1 MNLSR
6 IGAKFVMD
14 VQTVTTTSQVPTFLI
29 GQVPIYGD
37 LALAPMAGFSDVPFR
52 CICRELGSAIS
63 YTACVQDE
71 AVFRGGRRTTKQVD
85 FLPEERPVA
94 IQMLSK
100 DEERLV
106 QVCLRLMALEPDIID
121 INLGCPAR
129 RVAGHGRGAA
139 LLRDPSAIGRMAS
152 RLVQAL
158 PVPVTA
164 KIRLGWDEQSKNY
177 VEVARILEDSG
188 VSAIA
193 VHGRTKAQG
202 YTGKANWAA
211 IAEVKDAVKVPVLGN
226 GDVRTIDDIEAIK
239 TMTGCDGVL
248 IGRAAIGNP
257 WIFARRSISDV
268 GWDERLA
275 MIRRH
280 LLAMVAYYDEHV
292 GLILFRKHVVKYV
305 QGVAGAAA
313 LRPRLVSSETP
324 EALLDALEGWSPSTY
339 LT

>member
-1 MNLSR
+1 
-6 IGAKFVMD
+6 
-14 VQTVTTTSQVPTFLI
+14 
-29 GQVPIYGD
+29 
-37 LALAPMAGFSDVPFR
+37 
-52 CICRELGSAIS
+52 
-63 YTACVQDE
+63 
-71 AVFRGGRRTTKQVD
+71 
-85 FLPEERPVA
+85 
-94 IQMLSK
+94 
-100 DEERLV
+100 
-106 QVCLRLMALEPDIID
+106 
-121 INLGCPAR
+121 
-129 RVAGHGRGAA
+129 
-139 LLRDPSAIGRMAS
+139 MAS

-177 VEVARILEDSG
+177 VEVAHVLEDSG

-202 YTGKANWAA
+202 YTGRANWEA

-257 WIFARRSISDV
+257 WIFARRSISEV

-280 LLAMVAYYDEHV
+280 LLAMVDYYDEHV

-324 EALLDALEGWSPSTY
+324 EALLGVLEGWS
-339 LT
+339 LAHI

>member
-1 MNLSR
+1 MDLSR
-6 IGAKFVMD
+6 IGAKFVRD
-14 VQTVTTTSQVPTFLI
+14 VQIVTTTSQVPTFFI
-29 GQVPIYGD
+29 GPVPIYGD
-37 LALAPMAGFSDVPFR
+37 LALSPMAGFSDVPFR

-106 QVCLRLMALEPDIID
+106 QVCLRLMALEPDLID
-121 INLGCPAR
+121 INLGCPSR

-139 LLRDPSAIGRMAS
+139 LLRDPSAIGHMAS

-177 VEVARILEDSG
+177 VEVARVLDDSG

-193 VHGRTKAQG
+193 VHGRTKVQG
-202 YTGKANWAA
+202 YRGKANWQA
-211 IAEVKDAVKVPVLGN
+211 IGEVKDAVRVPVLAN
-226 GDVRTIDDIEAIK
+226 GDVRTVGDIEAIK
-239 TMTGCDGVL
+239 AMTGCDGVL
-248 IGRAAIGNP
+248 IGRSAIGNP
-257 WIFARRSISDV
+257 WIFARRSVSEV
-268 GWDERLA
+268 PWEERLGV
-275 MIRRH
+275 IRRH
-280 LLAMVAYYDEHV
+280 LMAMIDYYGEHV
-292 GLILFRKHVVKYV
+292 GMILFRKHVVKYT
-305 QGVAGAAA
+305 QMLAGGAA
-313 LRPRLVSSETP
+313 LRPRLVSTETP
-324 EALLDALEGWSPSTY
+324 GALLEILEGWSPGTA
-339 LT
+339 